1 MNSQLFE
8 CQILNDPDFEGLGLA
23 IDIVICP
30 NHSKSGKNK
39 MAAILVGFQMVVGLG
54 FGCLSKS

>member
-8 CQILNDPDFEGLGLA
+8 CQILKDLDFEGLGLA
-23 IDIVICP
+23 IAIANCP
-30 NHSKSGKNK
+30 NHSKSGENK

-54 FGCLSKS
+54 FEWLSKS